1 MKNAGLIMGADW
13 MMIRNVF
20 FFLWVILISLFAPG
34 APKLFAAEILS
45 LQVNEGEFRRLEKP
59 VQDVLI
65 TNPDVADIQL
75 TQGNS
80 LFIYAKQ
87 PGKTQIVAVGEGDR
101 VLLDRIIVVTRDLAH
116 LQQSLRS
123 EFPGEPV
130 VVTGAGGRVVLTGK
144 VSSPVIMDQILLV
157 ISGFL
162 DKEEKIV
169 NKMTLNSSVQVNLR
183 VRIMEMNRQAR
194 EDLGLNW
201 NALFNPGNL
210 TIGLLTGRT
219 PSSVGNLIIP
229 NPDLTGGGGSALLG
243 YKGRDA
249 SLNAVIDALEEDELI
264 TVLAE
269 PNLTSRSGET
279 ASFFAG
285 GEFPIPVAASED
297 RITIEF
303 KKFGVILDMT
313 PTVLSD
319 NRIRLHIRPEVS
331 ELSSAGAVIIQDIA
345 VPGISV
351 RRTEATIE
359 LASGQSFSVA
369 GLMRNENR
377 NLVQDVPW
385 LADLDVIGPLFRSRK
400 FRRSETELVII
411 ATANIVRPLSHDRY
425 QLPSDQLDIQLPR
438 QITKTGKILSDRKGS
453 QSPVFQQ
460 PAHPPLKGGR
470 GYIF

>member
-1 MKNAGLIMGADW
+1 MNRKMP
-13 MMIRNVF
+13 F
-20 FFLWVILISLFAPG
+20 FFWMTLALLFCLENPAQSAP
-34 APKLFAAEILS
+34 EILT
-45 LQVNEGEFRRLEKP
+45 LQVNEGEFKRLGRP
-59 VQDVLI
+59 IQDVLI
-65 TNPDVADIQL
+65 TDPDVADIQL

-80 LFIYAKQ
+80 LFIYGKQ

-101 VLLDRIIVVTRDLAH
+101 VLLDRIVVVLRDLAH
-116 LQQSLRS
+116 LQRVLKA
-123 EFPGEPV
+123 EFPGEQIA
-130 VVTGAGGRVVLTGK
+130 VTGAGNKVILTGK
-144 VSSPVIMDQILLV
+144 VSSPAIMDQILLV
-157 ISGFL
+157 SSGFL
-162 DKEEKIV
+162 KKDETIV
-169 NKMTLNSSVQVNLR
+169 NKMSLASSVQVNLR

-210 TIGLLTGRT
+210 TVGLLTGRT
-219 PSSVGNLIIP
+219 PASVGNLVIP
-229 NPDLTGGGGSALLG
+229 NPDLTGGGGSALFG
-243 YKGRDA
+243 YKGQNG
-249 SLNAVIDALEEDELI
+249 SLSAVIDALVEDELI

-331 ELSSAGAVIIQDIA
+331 ELSSAGAVVIQDIA

-369 GLMRNENR
+369 GLMRNENH

-400 FRRSETELVII
+400 FRKSETELVII
-411 ATANIVRPLSHDRY
+411 ATANIVRPLSDDQY
-425 QLPSDQLDIQLPR
+425 QLPSDKMNILSPED
-438 QITKTGKILSDRKGS
+438 ITKSGKILSNQGRN
-453 QSPVFQQ
+453 QSPSITP
-460 PAHPPLKGGR
+460 PAGSVPAGKR

>member
-1 MKNAGLIMGADW
+1 MNKKMA
-13 MMIRNVF
+13 
-20 FFLWVILISLFAPG
+20 LFVWTALALLFCLTKPALSAP
-34 APKLFAAEILS
+34 EILT
-45 LQVNEGEFRRLEKP
+45 LQINEGEFKRLGRP
-59 VQDVLI
+59 IQDVLI
-65 TNPDVADIQL
+65 TDPDVADIQL

-80 LFIYAKQ
+80 LFIYGKQ

-101 VLLDRIIVVTRDLAH
+101 VLLDRVVVVLRDLAH
-116 LQQSLRS
+116 LQRVLKA
-123 EFPGEPV
+123 EFPEEQIA
-130 VVTGAGGRVVLTGK
+130 VTGAGNKVILTGR
-144 VSSPVIMDQILLV
+144 VSSPAIMDQILLV
-157 ISGFL
+157 SSGFL
-162 DKEEKIV
+162 KKDETIV
-169 NKMTLNSSVQVNLR
+169 NKMSLTSSVQVNLR

-210 TIGLLTGRT
+210 TVGLLTGRT
-219 PSSVGNLIIP
+219 PASVGNLIIP
-229 NPDLTGGGGSALLG
+229 NPDLTGGGGSALFG
-243 YKGRDA
+243 YKGQNG
-249 SLNAVIDALEEDELI
+249 SLNAVIDALVEDELI

-331 ELSSAGAVIIQDIA
+331 ELSSAGAVVIQDIA

-369 GLMRNENR
+369 GLMRNENH

-400 FRRSETELVII
+400 FRKSETELVII
-411 ATANIVRPLSHDRY
+411 ATANIVRPLSEGQY
-425 QLPSDQLDIQLPR
+425 QLPSDKMNILSPKD
-438 QITKTGKILSDRKGS
+438 ITKSGKILSNQGRNQPPS
-453 QSPVFQQ
+453 ITSPASSI
-460 PAHPPLKGGR
+460 PAGQR

>member
-1 MKNAGLIMGADW
+1 MNKKMSLLIW
-13 MMIRNVF
+13 IV
-20 FFLWVILISLFAPG
+20 LSILVSGKEQTLFAS
-34 APKLFAAEILS
+34 EILT
-45 LQVNEGEFRRLEKP
+45 LQVSEGEFRRLEQP
-59 VQDVLI
+59 IQDVLI
-65 TNPDVADIQL
+65 TNPEVADIQL
-75 TQGNS
+75 TQGNA
-80 LFIYAKQ
+80 LFIYGKK
-87 PGKTQIVAVGEGDR
+87 PGKTQIVAIGEGDR
-101 VLLDRIIVVTRDLAH
+101 VLLDRIVVVMRDLAR
-116 LQQSLRS
+116 LRQILKT
-123 EFPGEPV
+123 EFPKERIE
-130 VVTGAGGRVVLTGK
+130 VTAAGDRVVLTGK
-144 VSSPVIMDQILLV
+144 VSSPAIMDQILLV
-157 ISGFL
+157 SSGFL
-162 DKEEKIV
+162 KKEETIV
-169 NKMTLNSSVQVNLR
+169 NKMSLGSSIQVNLR

-201 NALFNPGNL
+201 NALFTPGNL
-210 TIGLLTGRT
+210 TIGLLTGRS

-229 NPDLTGGGGSALLG
+229 NPDLTGGGGSALFG
-243 YKGRDA
+243 YKGQNG
-249 SLNAVIDALEEDELI
+249 SLNAVIDALVEDELI

-313 PTVLSD
+313 PTVLSED
-319 NRIRLHIRPEVS
+319 RIRLHIRPEVS
-331 ELSSAGAVIIQDIA
+331 ELSSAGAVIIQDIT

-369 GLMRNENR
+369 GLMRNENQ

-411 ATANIVRPLSHDRY
+411 ATANIVRPRSDDPY
-425 QLPSDQLDIQLPR
+425 QLPSEQMNIRPPAE
-438 QITKTGKILSDRKGS
+438 ITKTGKILSNQHRH
-453 QSPVFQQ
+453 QSPSFKL
-460 PAHPPLKGGR
+460 PDRSEPKGDR